1 MKKWLRWQGLIVFFC
16 IAIFLS
22 ILWFVLV
29 DFFAERMI
37 EKLGTDIVGAK
48 VELDNADITLF
59 PLGLELKRLQVTNP
73 DEPMTNIFEAGRIN
87 FSVDGFNLLRRK
99 IIIDKMS
106 VKGAEIGT
114 TRKSSG
120 AISRKK
126 KMPATMQD
134 KAEGEKPALPSF
146 KTPDVNMI
154 LQNERLQSLELINSL
169 TTEMDAEKRK
179 WQQTVKNLPGKERIA
194 EYQKQIDALK
204 KADKKGLSSI
214 IEGVGKGAALKKDIE
229 HDIKQIY
236 GTQKEFQEE
245 LASLKKRMD
254 EAIKAP
260 GEDIRRL
267 KNKYTLS
274 PKGLGNISRY
284 LAGPETGKK
293 VDQAISWYY
302 RLKPVLERT
311 IRDKE
316 EGHKVVKPVRGKGV
330 NVVYKEHTPLPDF
343 LIRLI
348 DVSLNLKAGDL
359 AGKIKNV
366 TPDQDVL
373 GLPTTFIFSGDNLKD
388 AKSIGIKGNLNHIDP
403 LNPTDTI
410 KARLKGYRLRD
421 INLSDQEAL
430 PVTIKDGFADL
441 KLNTVLKGEDIFA
454 DITASFK
461 SCRLITKTTGSEGF
475 VAKEIASALSEI
487 SDFNLKADIT
497 GPLDD
502 YKMHIKSNLDKVLKN
517 AVGKTVKKHSANLEK
532 KLSSAINEKVKG
544 PTGNLQDSYT
554 HLMPVGDELSGRLTR
569 FKGLLGGIGTT
580 KVPGGIKLPF

>member
-1 MKKWLRWQGLIVFFC
+1 MKKWLRWQGLVVFFC

-37 EKLGTDIVGAK
+37 EKFGTDIVGAK
-48 VELDNADITLF
+48 VELDNADVTLF

-73 DEPMTNIFEAGRIN
+73 DEPMTNIFEAEKIN
-87 FSVDGFNLLRRK
+87 FSIDGFNLLRRK

-106 VKGAEIGT
+106 VAEAKIGT
-114 TRKSSG
+114 SRKTSG

-126 KMPATMQD
+126 RTVSTIQD
-134 KAEGEKPALPSF
+134 KAEGKKPALPSF

-154 LQNERLQSLELINSL
+154 LQKERLQSIELINSL
-169 TTEMDAEKRK
+169 TTEMDTEKRK
-179 WQQTVKNLPGKERIA
+179 WQMTVKDLPGKEKIA
-194 EYQKQIDALK
+194 EYQKRIEALK
-204 KADKKGLSSI
+204 KADKGGLSSI
-214 IEGVGKGAALKKDIE
+214 LEGVGNGGALKKDIE

-236 GTQKEFQEE
+236 SAQKEFKQE

-260 GEDIRRL
+260 GRDIRRL

-274 PKGLGNISRY
+274 PQGLGNISHY
-284 LAGPETGKK
+284 LVGPEMGKK
-293 VDQAISWYY
+293 VEQAISWYY

-311 IRDKE
+311 VRDKKD
-316 EGHKVVKPVRGKGV
+316 GHKVVKPVRGKGV
-330 NVVYKEHTPLPDF
+330 NAVYKERAPLPDF

-359 AGKIKNV
+359 SGKIKNV
-366 TPDQDVL
+366 TPDQDIL
-373 GLPTTFIFSGDNLKD
+373 GLPTTFVFSGDKLRD
-388 AKSIGIKGNLNHIDP
+388 AKSIRINGNLNHIDP
-403 LNPTDTI
+403 LSPADTI
-410 KARLKGYRLRD
+410 KARLKGYRLSD
-421 INLSDQEAL
+421 INLSDQETL
-430 PVTIKDGFADL
+430 PVTIKDGFADI
-441 KLNTVLKGEDIFA
+441 KLHTVLKGGDIFA

-461 SCRLITKTTGSEGF
+461 SCRLITKTSGSEGF

-497 GPLDD
+497 GRLDD
-502 YKMHIKSNLDKVLKN
+502 YKIHIKSNLDNVLKN
-517 AVGKTVKKHSANLEK
+517 AVGKTVKKYTVNLEK
-532 KLSSAINEKVKG
+532 QLSSAINEKVKG
-544 PTGNLQDSYT
+544 PTGDLQESYIN
-554 HLMPVGDELSGRLTR
+554 LMPVGDELSGRLTL

-580 KVPGGIKLPF
+580 KIPGGIKLPF